1 MYLLFIWGGIWMGEK
16 SIRGG
21 VQRGGPLNLDFFGP

>member
-1 MYLLFIWGGIWMGEK
+1 MGEK

-21 VQRGGPLNLDFFGP
+21 DSRQLLITAQRVNLT